1 MASNEFIF
9 TGDTV
14 AFNRWALGN
23 MQPGQAYRFT
33 KEKNKRKRTLDQNG
47 QLRVWYEQ
55 IARELPE
62 DDLQGWERYCK
73 LHHGI
78 PILRADDM
86 KFKSFYDMAL
96 KNLSYENKL
105 MAMDY
110 TPVTRWMKTDQ
121 INRYFEAMQSD
132 FLKRGVSLEFL
143 R

>member
-23 MQPGQAYRFT
+23 IQPGQTYRFT
-33 KEKNKRKRTLDQNG
+33 KEKNKRKRTLDQNS

-55 IARELPE
+55 IARENPE
-62 DDLQGWERYCK
+62 DNLQGWERYCK

-86 KFKSFYDMAL
+86 NFRRFYDLAL

-121 INRYFEAMQSD
+121 FNRYFEALQND
-132 FLKRGVSLEFL
+132 FLKHGINLEFA